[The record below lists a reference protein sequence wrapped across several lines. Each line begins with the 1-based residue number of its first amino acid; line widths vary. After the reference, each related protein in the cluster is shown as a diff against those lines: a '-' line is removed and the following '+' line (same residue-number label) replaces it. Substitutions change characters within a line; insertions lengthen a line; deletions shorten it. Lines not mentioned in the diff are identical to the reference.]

1 MQNITEYMCK
11 LKYCSKYYHKA
22 TATMQCINNIKT
34 RGRENKRHVDT

>member
-22 TATMQCINNIKT
+22 TATMHQQYQ
-34 RGRENKRHVDT
+34 D